1 MIGAAKW
8 SYKPYKPLLRDMGDI
23 HVCRIAPSN
32 DAIHIEWLPSNAD
45 SYKIFVSKRSEN
57 VFSLCGETKA
67 TEFDIT
73 GLEKGIDYQ
82 FYVEAAGKK
91 SKTRLARTGD
101 TVGTVVNYLHPE
113 DDFYSFS
120 GSFIASPSILRHPD
134 GYLLS
139 SMDVFGKGTPQNLSF
154 IFRSDDDG
162 KSWHYVCDVFPSF
175 WGKLFMHKGDVYLL
189 SVNTEYGDLL
199 LGKSED
205 GGNSFSAPVTL
216 FRGSGGKTGNVGVH
230 KNPQPVVNYKGR
242 LWNTMEWGSWAA
254 GYHAPMVMSCDE
266 NADLLDPANWAFT
279 PPLKFNSEWEGVA
292 KGETN
297 GNIEG
302 TLVVAPDGKFYNIMR
317 YDTTRCTPRFGL
329 VIAYEVNTEDPHA
342 QLKFSHVIN
351 FMGNLAKFS
360 IKQDGKTGKYY
371 TIIDRI
377 SGPDATDYCS
387 RNLLSL
393 MVSDDL
399 CDWRLVTNVYNFKP
413 RTDHPEAGFQYTDF
427 LMEGDDIIL
436 LCRVALNDAPNG
448 HDSNYQIFDR
458 IENFRSL

>member
-1 MIGAAKW
+1 MIGATKW

-23 HVCRIAPSN
+23 HICRIAPAENS
-32 DAIHIEWLPSNAD
+32 IHFEWLSVG
-45 SYKIFVSKRSEN
+45 SYIYKVYVSKRGEN
-57 VFSLCGETKA
+57 SFTLCGETE
-67 TEFDIT
+67 TCEFDIA
-73 GLEKGIDYQ
+73 GLEKGADYE
-82 FYVEAAGKK
+82 FYVECNGLK
-91 SKTRLARTGD
+91 SATRLARTGE

-139 SMDVFGKGTPQNLSF
+139 SMDVFAADAPQNLTF

-162 KSWHYVCDVFPSF
+162 KTWHYVCDVYPCF
-175 WGKLFMHKGDVYLL
+175 WGKLFLHKGDVYLL

-199 LGKSED
+199 IGKSED

-216 FRGSGGKTGNVGVH
+216 FRGCGGKKGSVGVH
-230 KNPQPVVNYKGR
+230 KNPQPVVNYNGR
-242 LWNTMEWGSWAA
+242 IWNTLEWGSWSA
-254 GYHAPMVMSCDE
+254 GYHAPMVMSCAEDD
-266 NADLLDPANWAFT
+266 DLLNPANWAFT
-279 PPLKFNSEWEGVA
+279 PPLKFNNEWQGVA

-302 TLVVAPDGKFYNIMR
+302 TLVVAPDGNFYNIMR
-317 YDTTRCTPRFGL
+317 YDTTRCEPRFGL
-329 VIAYEVNTEDPHA
+329 AVAYKVNTEDPHA
-342 QLKFSHVIN
+342 PLSFSHVIN

-360 IKQDGKTGKYY
+360 IKPDEKTGKYY

-377 SGPDATDYCS
+377 TGPDATDYCS

-399 CDWRLVTNVYNFKP
+399 CEWNLVTNVYNFKP
-413 RTDHPEAGFQYTDF
+413 RTDHKVAGFQYTDF
-427 LMEGDDIIL
+427 LIEGDDIIF

-448 HDSNYQIFDR
+448 HDSNYQVFDK
-458 IENFRSL
+458 IENFRNI